1 MPCWMNVAPIS
12 DSTMSHRIELL
23 SAPPCSAS
31 PWPSRMYGPTCSFS
45 RAILLSDS
53 SETASR
59 AFWPAGLV
67 HVGMHL
73 VQRFRGDQFEH
84 RVSQEFEA
92 FVIGH
97 AGVLMREGT
106 VGECLHE
113 QIRAESGAQ
122 RFKKLVGRRRL
133 LWGFITHDCCMVL
146 HAMVMC
152 CVVLCCL
159 RCDGVRNGALM
170 QRPRHP
176 SMAGPSFNRYRRT
189 HLV

>member
-1 MPCWMNVAPIS
+1 MA
-12 DSTMSHRIELL
+12 L
-23 SAPPCSAS
+23 SAF
-31 PWPSRMYGPTCSFS
+31 G
-45 RAILLSDS
+45 D
-53 SETASR
+53 
-59 AFWPAGLV
+59 GL
-67 HVGMHL
+67 GAHL
-73 VQRFRGDQFEH
+73 GQLPLGHIRVNGEQRFSGDQFEH
-84 RVSQEFEA
+84 RVSQKFEA

-152 CVVLCCL
+152 CVVLCCVV
-159 RCDGVRNGALM
+159 CDAMVYAMVHLCEDPATRRWQGL
-170 QRPRHP
+170 H
-176 SMAGPSFNRYRRT
+176 SSRYRRT